1 MKREEKLDYGD
12 NVNGGV
18 KLNFSF
24 EPSPMTS
31 RLCQFIIL
39 PRSGLG
45 VILRPTPHVRG
56 GSITPGAPK
65 FLRWFGGVVL

>member
-1 MKREEKLDYGD
+1 MDYGD

-18 KLNFSF
+18 KLNLSF
-24 EPSPMTS
+24 ESSQMTS
-31 RLCQFIIL
+31 RLFQFIIL
-39 PRSGLG
+39 TPSGLG

-65 FLRWFGGVVL
+65 FLWWFGGVVL